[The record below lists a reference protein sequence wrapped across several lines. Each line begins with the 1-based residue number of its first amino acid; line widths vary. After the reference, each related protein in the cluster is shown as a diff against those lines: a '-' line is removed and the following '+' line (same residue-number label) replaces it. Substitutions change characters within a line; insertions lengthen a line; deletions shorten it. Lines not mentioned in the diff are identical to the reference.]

1 MTSLENPPAPTATA
15 LPPQRRHLAIGTLLT
30 TGALV
35 VPLAASAV
43 LSLVIARL
51 YGPSRTGVMSL
62 VMNLADVALQIF
74 TLGLGAGITYLV
86 SRGEWPLRRAWPDL
100 RRVAAGLGIAGAL
113 CGLGFYALTR
123 HTVLRGVTPALAIIS
138 LASLPFSIAWA
149 FAAAAALGRDR
160 YEAYAVLE
168 ITSSAVLMVV
178 GVVLAIL
185 WGLIGAVI
193 GFTAANIMAAIAA
206 STWVR
211 RERRREPA
219 APDHQ
224 SGSGDELR
232 RATRFGLQ
240 SWSANLL
247 QLLNYRLDLFILSAV
262 AARSAVGVYAIAVSI
277 TALGWVLPNAF
288 QTVLFPRVAS
298 LDASAEAGQISSEAS
313 DAAAARAVRHSIL
326 MTGPT
331 MVALVAL
338 VLLVPLIYGHS
349 FHRSIGLGL
358 ILIPGVA
365 GLGVAKVMS
374 AVFSGR
380 GFPRYAFYIT
390 AITVPLT
397 VALYLLLIPQLDAVG
412 AALASTISYLISL
425 VLSGIYFKRA
435 TAIPLRRALIPVR
448 SDVIDYVHAF
458 RLAHARV
465 RRA

>member
-1 MTSLENPPAPTATA
+1 M
-15 LPPQRRHLAIGTLLT
+15 GTLLA
-30 TGALV
+30 TGALI

-43 LSLVIARL
+43 LSLIIARL
-51 YGPSRTGVMSL
+51 YGPAETGVMSL

-86 SRGEWPLRRAWPDL
+86 SRGEWPLRRAWPEL
-100 RRVAAGLGIAGAL
+100 RRVATGLGVLGAL

-123 HTVLRGVTPALAIIS
+123 HTVLQGVTPALAIIS
-138 LASLPFSIAWA
+138 LASLPFSMAWA
-149 FAAAAALGRDR
+149 FAAAVALGRDR
-160 YEAYAVLE
+160 YEAYAMLE
-168 ITSSAVLMVV
+168 IASSAVLMVV

-185 WGLIGAVI
+185 SGLTGAVI
-193 GFTAANIMAAIAA
+193 GFTAANVVAAGVA
-206 STWVR
+206 SVWVR

-219 APDHQ
+219 VSEAPTGAGH
-224 SGSGDELR
+224 ELR

-240 SWSANLL
+240 AWSANLL

-298 LDASAEAGQISSEAS
+298 LDASAEAGQISSSAS
-313 DAAAARAVRHSIL
+313 DAAAARAVRHSVL

-331 MVALVAL
+331 IIALVVL

-349 FHRSIGLGL
+349 FDRSVGLGL
-358 ILIPGVA
+358 ILIPGVV

-380 GFPRYAFYIT
+380 GFPRYALYTT

-397 VALYLLLIPQLDAVG
+397 LVLYLALIPPLHAEG
-412 AALASTISYLISL
+412 AALASSISYLVSL
-425 VLSGIYFKRA
+425 MLSAMYFKRA
-435 TAIPLRRALIPVR
+435 TGITMRCALIPLR
-448 SDVIDYVHAF
+448 SDVLDYVHAF
-458 RLAHARV
+458 RLARTRV